1 MARERN
7 DFLTTVSKPVSVE
20 PPRALLDGSD
30 LYINREL
37 SWLEFNQRVLD
48 QAFDDSHP
56 LLERV
61 KFLSIV
67 GSNLDEFFM
76 VRVATLLRTER
87 AGRGYISPDGLT
99 NAQQL
104 AAIRARARAMLNE
117 QAACW
122 NDLLRPAL
130 AAHGI
135 RFLEPENYTDAARQ
149 FLAAYFRS
157 EIFPLLTPLA
167 FDPGHPFPL
176 ISNRSL
182 NFAVVVRHG
191 RRTKFA
197 RGKVPASLPRFVALP
212 RGAGGASPHTFAF
225 LEDAMRMNLGEL
237 FPGVPVVDAHL
248 FRVIRDTDMEVPDGA
263 EDLLETVDRSLKKLR
278 HGPPSLLQV
287 EAKTPPRVLCTL
299 IENFEIRDDVV
310 LRTDHRLNFADW
322 MALHRLP
329 LPQLKDAPFVPR
341 TLWGASHHETSI
353 FDDIRNQ
360 DFLVHHPFDSFDAVH
375 AFVQQAAE
383 DPSVVGI
390 KLTLYR
396 IAQDS
401 PLIELLI
408 EAADAGKQVA
418 VLVELKARFDE
429 RNTIQW
435 ATRLEEAG
443 VHVVYGLEKL
453 KTHCKVCLVVR
464 QEAGGVTRYAHVGT
478 GNYNRVTAQ
487 IYTDVSLF
495 TADPAVLDDVSEV
508 FNALTGYSQRT
519 DYREL
524 LVAPANL
531 RERLR
536 GLIEREGDHA
546 RAGRPAR
553 IIIKNNAI

>member
-157 EIFPLLTPLA
+157 HIYPLLTPLA

-182 NFAVVVRHG
+182 NFAVAVRHG

-197 RGKVPASLPRFVALP
+197 RVKVPPLLPRFVPIP
-212 RGAGGASPHTFAF
+212 RSSDSAPAYTYAF
-225 LEDAMRMNLGEL
+225 LEDVMRMSLGDL
-237 FPGVPVVDAHL
+237 FPGVAGSSAHG
-248 FRVIRDTDMEVPDGA
+248 FRVIRDTDMEVVDEA
-263 EDLLETVDRSLKKLR
+263 EQEDLLDTVDRSLQQLR
-278 HGPPSLLQV
+278 YGLPSLLHV
-287 EAKTPPRVLCTL
+287 EATMPERVLDIL
-299 IENFEIRDDVV
+299 IENFEVQDDVV
-310 LRTDHRLNFADW
+310 MRTANRLNFSDW
-322 MALHRLP
+322 MTLHRLP
-329 LPQLKDAPFVPR
+329 LPQLKDPPFVPR
-341 TLWGASHHETSI
+341 TLWGAHHSSGV
-353 FDDIRNQ
+353 FDEVRAQ
-360 DFLVHHPFDSFDAVH
+360 DYLLHHPFDSFSAVETFLHQAVH
-375 AFVQQAAE
+375 
-383 DPSVVGI
+383 DSSVVGI
-390 KLTLYR
+390 KMTLYR
-396 IAQDS
+396 IAQNS
-401 PLIELLI
+401 PLIDLLI
-408 EAADAGKQVA
+408 EAADQGKQVA
-418 VLVELKARFDE
+418 VLVEL
-429 RNTIQW
+429 
-435 ATRLEEAG
+435 
-443 VHVVYGLEKL
+443 
-453 KTHCKVCLVVR
+453 
-464 QEAGGVTRYAHVGT
+464 
-478 GNYNRVTAQ
+478 
-487 IYTDVSLF
+487 
-495 TADPAVLDDVSEV
+495 
-508 FNALTGYSQRT
+508 
-519 DYREL
+519 
-524 LVAPANL
+524 
-531 RERLR
+531 
-536 GLIEREGDHA
+536 
-546 RAGRPAR
+546 
-553 IIIKNNAI
+553 